1 MTNRLRSTSI
11 TTHALNTGCFHAPLV
26 GGVLVGE
33 RASDAPLASDQT
45 SSPST
50 SAPLSPPVPKTLPQS
65 CSQPSSQ
72 TLTNTG
78 LATISD
84 RGAERGRNHLFLIDR
99 ETIRESVIGMNSTT
113 TKRAAFYVRV
123 STSDGQTTEN
133 QLRHL
138 HEVAQRSGW
147 TVVAIFND
155 EGISGTKGRDRRPG
169 LDALMKGVARREFD
183 IVAAWSVDRLG
194 RSLPDLVTLLGDLQA
209 RGVDIFL
216 HQQALDTSTPSGKML
231 FQMLGVFAEFERS
244 MIVARVRAGLQR
256 TTKRLGRPPM
266 PEDKVEGIKAML
278 AQGLGVRET
287 ARRTGAG
294 TATVQRLKRAMTVEG
309 GEETVAA

>member
-1 MTNRLRSTSI
+1 MTIRDLGR
-11 TTHALNTGCFHAPLV
+11 
-26 GGVLVGE
+26 
-33 RASDAPLASDQT
+33 
-45 SSPST
+45 
-50 SAPLSPPVPKTLPQS
+50 
-65 CSQPSSQ
+65 
-72 TLTNTG
+72 
-78 LATISD
+78 
-84 RGAERGRNHLFLIDR
+84 ERGWNHLFLIAR
-99 ETIRESVIGMNSTT
+99 STIRESVIGMNSTT

-123 STSDGQTTEN
+123 STSDGQTPEN

-155 EGISGTKGRDRRPG
+155 EGISGSKGRDRRPG

-194 RSLPDLVTLLGDLQA
+194 RSLPDLITLLGDLQA
-209 RGVDIFL
+209 RGVDLFL

-266 PEDKVEGIKAML
+266 AIEKTDAIRAML

-294 TATVQRLKRAMTVEG
+294 TATVQRLKRAMTVRD